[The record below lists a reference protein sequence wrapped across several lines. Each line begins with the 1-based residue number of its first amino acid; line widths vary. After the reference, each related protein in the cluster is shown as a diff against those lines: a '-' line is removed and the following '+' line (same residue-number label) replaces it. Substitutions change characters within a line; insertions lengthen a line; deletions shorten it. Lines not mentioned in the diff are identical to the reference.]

1 MAVAPLAHGVLRQ
14 AHVIQAALQVAGEG
28 AAAGQEDHAP
38 APLEGWLQMTST
50 WAAPGSSGP
59 NVECGVRPVDSSAI
73 RSDGRATSSATGWD
87 GLISEAQE
95 PIEVRERS
103 LGVARQAQRGVGRLL
118 AGEELLA
125 PQSRASPPSCG
136 ALRPLRHPCAD
147 PCVGP
152 AGRRL
157 LCRPP
162 ELQAAR
168 CPSSQVAKAQASGL
182 CRT

>member
-59 NVECGVRPVDSSAI
+59 NVEARRFECDQERREGHVERH
-73 RSDGRATSSATGWD
+73 
-87 GLISEAQE
+87 GL
-95 PIEVRERS
+95 
-103 LGVARQAQRGVGRLL
+103 GRLPL
-118 AGEELLA
+118 LLHLDTGDCSVGLDCNVLNAAGVIQADLRGSGTDRI
-125 PQSRASPPSCG
+125 PSKPPSCG
-136 ALRPLRHPCAD
+136 ALRPCATPCAD

-152 AGRRL
+152 
-157 LCRPP
+157 
-162 ELQAAR
+162 
-168 CPSSQVAKAQASGL
+168 

>member
-87 GLISEAQE
+87 GS
-95 PIEVRERS
+95 
-103 LGVARQAQRGVGRLL
+103 
-118 AGEELLA
+118 
-125 PQSRASPPSCG
+125 PSCSTST
-136 ALRPLRHPCAD
+136 P
-147 PCVGP
+147 VIV
-152 AGRRL
+152 
-157 LCRPP
+157 
-162 ELQAAR
+162 
-168 CPSSQVAKAQASGL
+168 PSGSTAMS
-182 CRT
+182 